1 MNMDALYCEANAAS
15 IDGMPCR
22 RLSPPLQPQ
31 RQSMQA
37 SYSFVTGASS
47 ATIGA
52 GLQDCLIGMHYHL
65 VNWLAGEGQAAN
77 LATNKGPIR
86 AVEMLRIGVFP

>member
-22 RLSPPLQPQ
+22 RTESTTSTP
-31 RQSMQA
+31 A
-37 SYSFVTGASS
+37 AVYASFVFFCDGASS